1 MQIKH
6 SFVTEGSLIKIAAS
20 LAKQVQVGMSI
31 HLVGELAAGKTTFCR
46 GLIQALGHN
55 GLVKSPTYT
64 LVEPY
69 HLAAK
74 DVYHFDLYRLQS
86 AEELLDIGIEQ
97 YFHENS
103 LCLIEWPEK
112 AKGFLPDAEI
122 TITIKKHD
130 ALTRQLCW
138 QAAPGLG
145 EAIIAS
151 MQSI

>member
-1 MQIKH
+1 MQIEH
-6 SFVTEGSLIKIAAS
+6 SLVTEESLIKIAGL
-20 LAKQVQVGMSI
+20 LANQVQTGMSI
-31 HLVGELAAGKTTFCR
+31 HLIGELAAGKTTFCR
-46 GLIQALGHN
+46 GFLQALGHK

-69 HLAAK
+69 HLPDK

-86 AEELLDIGIEQ
+86 PEELLDIGIEH
-97 YFHENS
+97 YFYKNS

-122 TITIKKHD
+122 TITINKHD
-130 ALTRQLCW
+130 MLTRQLCW
-138 QAAPGLG
+138 QATSRRG
-145 EAIIAS
+145 EAIIAR